1 MEITEHTKRFIGI
14 LAKIP
19 SFQRLQPVQALE
31 ILKICKP
38 TSFDDRVTLVAHGSK
53 STEMYILL
61 SGELVVT
68 APDGTALT
76 KLSPITSV
84 GEMGIITN
92 QPRTANVI
100 VSGKANV
107 FEISKIKFEVLMKK
121 FPDIGFVIFRNIIQ
135 TLSSRLDNTN
145 QQLVDSQHNLARLKS
160 ESGVLSS

>member
-1 MEITEHTKRFIGI
+1 MEINESTKRFIGI

-19 SFQRLQPVQALE
+19 MFQRLQPVQALE

-38 TSFDDRVTLVAHGSK
+38 ATFDDRETLVAHGSK

-61 SGELVVT
+61 SGKLIVT

-76 KLSPITSV
+76 TLSPITSV

-100 VSGKANV
+100 CSGKANV
-107 FEISKIKFEVLMKK
+107 FEISKIKFEVLLKK
-121 FPDIGFVIFRNIIQ
+121 FPDVGFVIFRNIIQ
-135 TLSSRLDNTN
+135 TLSSRLDSTN
-145 QQLVDSQHNLARLKS
+145 QHLVESQREAEHLRTGQPAPP
-160 ESGVLSS
+160 

>member
-1 MEITEHTKRFIGI
+1 MEITENNKLFISI

-19 SFQRLQPVQALE
+19 MFQRLQPVQALE

-38 TSFDDRVTLVAHGSK
+38 TSFDDRETLVAHGSK

-61 SGELVVT
+61 SGKLVVT

-76 KLSPITSV
+76 TLIPITSV

-100 VSGKANV
+100 VSGKASV
-107 FEISKIKFEVLMKK
+107 FEISKIKLEVLLKK
-121 FPDIGFVIFRNIIQ
+121 FPDIGFVVFRNIIL
-135 TLSSRLDNTN
+135 TLSDRLDNTN
-145 QQLVDSQHNLARLKS
+145 QQLVESQHEAELLRLG
-160 ESGVLSS
+160 EPTPQ